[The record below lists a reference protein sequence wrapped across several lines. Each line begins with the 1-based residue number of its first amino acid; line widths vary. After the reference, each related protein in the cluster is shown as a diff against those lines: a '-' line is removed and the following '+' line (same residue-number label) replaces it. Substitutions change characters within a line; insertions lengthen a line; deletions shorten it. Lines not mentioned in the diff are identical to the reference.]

1 MNSFRWNRILLVS
14 SLLLVTAGKGD
25 SILNHRASFT
35 RPPALVIWAWE
46 RPEDLRFLPGG
57 TGVAFLAST
66 FQSRGE
72 TVTERPR
79 MNQLLVSPGV
89 RLLAVVR
96 IETDRSGPSASIP
109 QLASMIAARAA
120 LPHVEGL
127 QIDFDARRSQREFFG
142 ALLRELRGQLP
153 PTQSL
158 SITALASWCQGDDW
172 LRGLPIDYAVP
183 MLFRLGPERE
193 LFRYAANGGHIFP
206 EPLCRVAIGL
216 STDEPLS
223 IPQAGSVFWFSPTT
237 WSTAQFQRLGQPK

>member
-1 MNSFRWNRILLVS
+1 M
-14 SLLLVTAGKGD
+14 
-25 SILNHRASFT
+25 
-35 RPPALVIWAWE
+35 WAWE

-57 TGVAFLAST
+57 TGVAILAST
-66 FQSRGE
+66 FQSRGGM
-72 TVTERPR
+72 VTERPR
-79 MNQLLVSPGV
+79 MNQLLVSTGV

-96 IETDRSGPSASIP
+96 IETDGRGIPSASIP
-109 QLASMIAARAA
+109 QLAGMIAARAA

-127 QIDFDARRSQREFFG
+127 QIDFDARRSQRESFG

-193 LFRYAANGGHIFP
+193 SFRYAAISGHTFP
-206 EPLCRVAIGL
+206 EPLCRAAIGL

-223 IPQAGSVFWFSPTT
+223 IPQANSVFWFSPTP
-237 WSTAQFQRLGQPK
+237 WSAAQFRKLGQPK